1 MSIRIVL
8 ADDQALLRQ
17 GLRALF
23 DAEPELEVV
32 GEADNGRAAIELVRQ
47 LHPDM
52 VLMELAM
59 PELDGIAA
67 TEAIRQEFPG
77 VRVLI
82 LSGMDEQ
89 AAVVSAVRAGAI
101 GYVRKTTSFGGLAKA
116 IRAAAQGQVQFS
128 PAAAARLV
136 QEVHAP
142 MDQPERLTGRELEV
156 LDCVAQGLANKEI
169 AWRLRISEKTVKS
182 HVSTILGKFG
192 LESRTQAAMHAARMG
207 LVAPQ
212 SSVVGASLH
221 LPERGVLSIKR
232 TWQSTHRSPRLPHA
246 ATA

>member
-1 MSIRIVL
+1 MSIRILL
-8 ADDQALLRQ
+8 ADDQALVRQ

-32 GEADNGRAAIELVRQ
+32 GEADNGRSAIELVRQ

-59 PELDGIAA
+59 PDLDGIAA
-67 TEAIRQEFPG
+67 TETISQEFPA

-82 LSGMDEQ
+82 LSGMDEE

-101 GYVRKTTSFGGLAKA
+101 GYVRKTTSFEALSKA

-136 QEVHAP
+136 QEMHAP

-207 LVAPQ
+207 LVASQPTA
-212 SSVVGASLH
+212 VGAPRH
-221 LPERGVLSIKR
+221 LTERGVLSINR
-232 TWQSTHRSPRLPHA
+232 TWQTTHRSRRLPHA